1 MTDLVL
7 RYTVLEIRN
16 KQVATDNQ
24 QDTASNVANNGLSFY
39 LCIPDARNRV
49 WRQSKVQMSAKI
61 ILIEIGILI
70 EGGAENHAIGKVAAN
85 SGMCQLLHKVVYLQ
99 SHSHG
104 SARVL

>member
-1 MTDLVL
+1 MLGT
-7 RYTVLEIRN
+7 E
-16 KQVATDNQ
+16 
-24 QDTASNVANNGLSFY
+24 
-39 LCIPDARNRV
+39 CDARV
-49 WRQSKVQMSAKI
+49 KCKCRQKI

-85 SGMCQLLHKVVYLQ
+85 LGMCQLLHKVVYLQ